1 MWCIT
6 FFPNFY
12 KYIVLSKRGKALKSK
27 YWKAFYSLRS
37 TFFCPLSP
45 ILAIKFQYIFLPFLF
60 NESLYIYVVLDYLTY
75 VCHYIL
81 DATLFGRRLAFS
93 TKALSCVY
101 IEILLGHLMR
111 RYVLMLTMD
120 LFIAIISL
128 CITCFAL
135 GYTVGYKSN
144 NKTQKWLS

>member
-1 MWCIT
+1 MHN
-6 FFPNFY
+6 FFSEFLQIY
-12 KYIVLSKRGKALKSK
+12 CVVKTGKSIEIKVLKSILFF
-27 YWKAFYSLRS
+27 AFN
-37 TFFCPLSP
+37 
-45 ILAIKFQYIFLPFLF
+45 IFLPIIANFSNKISVHFLTFLF

-144 NKTQKWLS
+144 NKTQK